1 MHVSVVVTQFLRELF
16 FALNL
21 SLFVQSLRFPSQP
34 HFGTPWC
41 AVLGLHP
48 LCPSV
53 FRPIECFLYEGL
65 HLLVWLCPCV
75 LSSCLEKAPCFSH
88 LYSILAGTRNL
99 IYNAFLPFTKPLLTC
114 AFDLWQFGAWWCTQ
128 DRKGSSYWAANDP
141 RGGPQMIAI
150 LESKRFW
157 LKSKEWHG
165 WWRVIGWQQR
175 SQ

>member
-65 HLLVWLCPCV
+65 HLLVWLCPCFV
-75 LSSCLEKAPCFSH
+75 SSLFGKGAM
-88 LYSILAGTRNL
+88 
-99 IYNAFLPFTKPLLTC
+99 FLPLIQYSGRHEESYIQRISTFHQAALDMCVWSLTI
-114 AFDLWQFGAWWCTQ
+114 WCLVVHTRPQ
-128 DRKGSSYWAANDP
+128 RILILGGKWSPGRTTNDR
-141 RGGPQMIAI
+141 
-150 LESKRFW
+150 
-157 LKSKEWHG
+157 H
-165 WWRVIGWQQR
+165 IGK
-175 SQ
+175 